1 MVSNTIYTTGGTV
14 QVGDGIYLSRT
25 ADKQLL
31 SLCQSGEFAYILT
44 PRQMGKSSLMVETSR
59 RLGSDGIR
67 SVIIN
72 LTELGAQTVTAE
84 QRYLGLL
91 VSIVEV
97 LDLEIDIVE
106 WWSIHNYIGFSQRIA
121 KFIREVLLI
130 EIKEQI
136 VIFVDEIDST
146 LNLNFTDDFF
156 AVIRSLYV
164 SRAQDPILKR
174 LSFVLIGV
182 ATPSS
187 LMSDSKRTPF
197 NIGKRVDIS
206 DFTFS
211 EAKPLALGFN
221 LSSEQSEQVLG
232 WILKWTNGHP
242 YLTQRLC
249 YELIKECSSNWSK
262 FNVEIVIRNI
272 FFGKRSKDDNNL
284 LFVHDML
291 TRRSDNQ
298 SEVLLLY
305 SQILR
310 GQKKVLD
317 EERSIVQSHL
327 KLSGI
332 VVEDYGYLVI
342 RNPIYRKVFS
352 KNWIKEHLPKSVIQ
366 KINLRAA
373 ANISSVIF
381 ICFLIP
387 TAIFAEIQR
396 QKAVEQSKIAYEQGK
411 IADAKSQELLRRSNL
426 IEKTLF
432 VDSTRVAKKDLS
444 PNVKAFLDTIAWSLR
459 RVPGNSYRLKIND
472 EEFSSFEKH
481 PREKICGA
489 FYGVDKEK
497 VCADSAG
504 RYHITSETWDS
515 LSQRLKLKDF
525 SPESQDTAVV
535 ELLRETGALNDIE
548 EGSLETAIYKA
559 APDWVTFP
567 LSKEISD
574 SMQPSRKQSSYYR
587 NYSVNEL
594 KLIYS
599 VLTIL
604 RTF

>member
-1 MVSNTIYTTGGTV
+1 MKKNNIYTTGGTV

-25 ADKQLL
+25 ADEQLL
-31 SLCQSGEFAYILT
+31 SLCESGEFAYVLT

-59 RLGSDGIR
+59 RLSSSGIR
-67 SVIIN
+67 SVIID
-72 LTELGAQTVTAE
+72 LTELGAQNVTAE
-84 QRYLGLL
+84 QWYLGLL
-91 VSIVEV
+91 VSIVEM
-97 LDLEIDIVE
+97 LELEIDIVL
-106 WWSIHNYIGFSQRIA
+106 WWSKHNYIGFSQRII
-121 KFIREVLLI
+121 KFIREVLLS

-136 VIFVDEIDST
+136 VIFIDEIDST
-146 LNLNFTDDFF
+146 LSLDFTDDFF

-164 SRAQDPILKR
+164 SRTEDHILKR
-174 LSFVLIGV
+174 VSFVLIGV

-187 LMSDSKRTPF
+187 LMSDAKRTPF

-206 DFTFS
+206 DFTLS
-211 EAKPLALGFN
+211 EAKPLASGFD
-221 LSSEQSEQVLG
+221 LPTDQSEEVLR

-242 YLTQRLC
+242 YLTQKLC
-249 YELIKECSSNWSK
+249 YALTTECPSNWSK
-262 FNVEIVIRNI
+262 FNVEKVIENT

-284 LFVHDML
+284 IFVHDML
-291 TRRSDNQ
+291 TRRYENQ

-305 SQILR
+305 GQILNGR
-310 GQKKVLD
+310 KKVLD

-332 VVEDYGYLVI
+332 VVRNNNYLEI
-342 RNPIYRKVFS
+342 RNLIYRKIFS
-352 KNWIKEHLPKSVIQ
+352 KYWVKEHLPKSIIQ

-373 ANISSVIF
+373 ANITSVIF
-381 ICFLIP
+381 IGFLVP

-411 IADAKSQELLRRSNL
+411 IADAKTQELIKRNAL

-432 VDSTRVAKKDLS
+432 VDSTRVAKENLS

-459 RVPGNSYRLKIND
+459 RIPSNGYKLKIND
-472 EEFSSFEKH
+472 EEFSSFKDH

-497 VCADSAG
+497 ICADSAG
-504 RYHITSETWDS
+504 RYHITSETWDA
-515 LSQRLKLKDF
+515 LSKRLKLKDF
-525 SPESQDTAVV
+525 SPESQDMATV
-535 ELLRETGALNDIE
+535 ELLREEGALKDIE
-548 EGSLETAIYKA
+548 AGNFEAAIYKA

-567 LSKEISD
+567 LSKETSD

-587 NYSVNEL
+587 SYSVNEL

-599 VLTIL
+599 VL
-604 RTF
+604 RDRY

>member
-67 SVIIN
+67 SVIID